1 MSTQTVL
8 GAQHVDQEA
17 SGTAAWPWYAIY
29 TRSRHEKLVAEQLAQ
44 KNIPT
49 FLPLQVEVHRW
60 QDRYKKV
67 EMPLFRGYVFAQY
80 DYEST
85 VRTSILRT
93 TGVVRIV
100 GFGQEDAPVPGQQI
114 ETLRRLLE
122 MRQLVHRHRSLQ
134 VGERVMV
141 ISGAMA
147 GLEGILVCVKKQ
159 DRLVISIELIRQA
172 VAVELS
178 GYEVV
183 PLSRVGATAARK
195 STPTS

>member
-1 MSTQTVL
+1 MPALTVL
-8 GAQHVDQEA
+8 GTQRVDPISA
-17 SGTAAWPWYAIY
+17 DAPVLPWYAIY

-60 QDRYKKV
+60 QDRYKKI

-100 GFGQEDAPVPGQQI
+100 GFGQEDAPVPGEQI
-114 ETLRRLLE
+114 ETLQRLLE
-122 MRQLVHRHRSLQ
+122 TRQLVHRHRYLQ
-134 VGERVMV
+134 VGERVKV

-147 GLEGILVCVKKQ
+147 GLEGILVRVKKQ
-159 DRLVISIELIRQA
+159 DRLVIAIELIRQA

-183 PLSRVGATAARK
+183 PLSRPAAVATR
-195 STPTS
+195 SMTLTS